1 MIQELLKYFNPLD
14 YLAIWLVITFVIAF
28 VVSLSSF
35 PAIFKV
41 AIAKR
46 LMDEPDDRS
55 VHDRMIP
62 TLGGVGIYLSLMVVI
77 TTVGALLDTK
87 ILLLVLG
94 SLTLLFFLGLK
105 DDLLILSP
113 RKKFLGQIL
122 AASLLI
128 VFTDTRILGL
138 SGIFGITIMPYWL
151 SVTFTLFVYVLVIN
165 AYNLIDGV
173 DGLAG
178 CLAVAGSAAFA
189 FLFIK
194 TNDITMSTLTV
205 AAIGALIPFLRLNF
219 SKRKKIF
226 MGDTGSMIVGFL
238 IAFCAVH
245 FLNKIQISPSSEFYD
260 SAPIL
265 VLAIVFF
272 PLLDT
277 LRIFLIRLVILR
289 KSPFSADQNH
299 IHHRFLKLGFS
310 HAQTTI
316 YIVVLNLI
324 LIAFIYQLRHLD
336 ILLQF
341 ILLII
346 VGTFLYASLFIYNRL
361 VIKKWMIESKRS

>member
-1 MIQELLKYFNPLD
+1 MIQEILQYFNPTD
-14 YLAIWLVITFVIAF
+14 YLEIWLSLTFLIAF
-28 VVSLSSF
+28 VVSLSTF

-46 LMDEPDDRS
+46 LMDQPGERS
-55 VHDRMIP
+55 VHSKMTP
-62 TLGGVGIYLSLMVVI
+62 TLGGVGIFISLVVVI
-77 TTVGALLDTK
+77 TTIGALLDTK

-113 RKKFLGQIL
+113 RKKLIGQIV

-151 SVTFTLFVYVLVIN
+151 SVAFTLFVYVLVIN

-178 CLAVAGSAAFA
+178 CLAAAGSAAFA

-205 AAIGALIPFLRLNF
+205 ATIGALIPFLRLNF

-226 MGDTGSMIVGFL
+226 MGDTGSMIIGFL
-238 IAFCAVH
+238 IAFCSVR
-245 FLNKIQISPSSEFYD
+245 FLYTAQKSSTSEFYD

-265 VLAIVFF
+265 VLAIMFF

-299 IHHRFLKLGFS
+299 IHHRFLQLGFS

-316 YIVVLNLI
+316 YIVILNLL
-324 LIAFIYQLRHLD
+324 LIAFIYQIGHLD
-336 ILLQF
+336 ILYQV
-341 ILLII
+341 ILLVV
-346 VGTFLYASLFIYNRL
+346 VGTLLYASLFIYNWL
-361 VIKKWMIESKRS
+361 TSNKWLPKSMRT

>member
-1 MIQELLKYFNPLD
+1 MIQELLNYFNPLD
-14 YLAIWLVITFVIAF
+14 HLGIWLILTFIIAF
-28 VVSLSSF
+28 VVSLSTY
-35 PAIFKV
+35 PAIFRI

-46 LMDEPDDRS
+46 LMDEPGDRS
-55 VHDRMIP
+55 VHSKMTP
-62 TLGGVGIYLSLMVVI
+62 TLGGVGIFIALVVVI
-77 TTVGALLDTK
+77 TTIGALLDTK

-105 DDLLILSP
+105 DDLLVLSP
-113 RKKFLGQIL
+113 RKKLLGQIL

-128 VFTDTRILGL
+128 VFTDTRIMGL
-138 SGIFGITIMPYWL
+138 SGIFGLTIMPYWL
-151 SVTFTLFVYVLVIN
+151 SVSFTLFVYVLVIN

-178 CLAVAGSAAFA
+178 CLAAAGSAAFA
-189 FLFIK
+189 FLFVK

-205 AAIGALIPFLRLNF
+205 ATIGALIPFLRLNF
-219 SKRKKIF
+219 SRRKKIF
-226 MGDTGSMIVGFL
+226 MGDTGSMIVGFI
-238 IAFCAVH
+238 IAFSAVR
-245 FLNKIQISPSSEFYD
+245 FLSTAQSNPSAIFNE

-277 LRIFLIRLVILR
+277 MRIFLIRLVILR

-299 IHHRFLKLGFS
+299 IHHRFLQLGFS

-316 YIVVLNLI
+316 YIVILNLL
-324 LIAFIYQLRHLD
+324 LIAFIYQIRYLD
-336 ILLQF
+336 ILYQV
-341 ILLII
+341 ILLIVI
-346 VGTFLYASLFIYNRL
+346 GTLLYSLLFIYNWL
-361 VIKKWMIESKRS
+361 TSNKWISKTD